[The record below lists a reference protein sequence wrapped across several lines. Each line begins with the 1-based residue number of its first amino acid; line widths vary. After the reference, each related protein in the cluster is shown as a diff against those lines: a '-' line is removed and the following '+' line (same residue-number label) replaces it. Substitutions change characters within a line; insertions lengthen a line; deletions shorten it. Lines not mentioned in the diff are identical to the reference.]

1 MAPVH
6 FPGLP
11 PEFMQAIVHQISHQ
25 AAAMAAAA
33 SAGHPEQM
41 ATGPGSTPGA
51 EAAASQQPPHPAQA
65 RVVIT
70 RPSFSPRIPQPV
82 GTRGT
87 TINLRAT
94 VPTAS
99 QQPGQ
104 VRPAPAIVLLLLLTN
119 QTETNDQLLVHLCEQ
134 GTPLAPSSLTQ
145 MISGLV
151 GQLLMP
157 GQPGQCP
164 PASTVRAA
172 HRINK
177 SNFLFY
183 CISFVVLLC
192 FVHVYIVGAGVL
204 FCLGLLT
211 SPR

>member
-1 MAPVH
+1 MDILKDQFFWTNLSLYPGMTPVH

-33 SAGHPEQM
+33 SVGHPAQM
-41 ATGPGSTPGA
+41 VSGPGSAPSA
-51 EAAASQQPPHPAQA
+51 ETTASPQAPHPAQA

-94 VPTAS
+94 VPTVG

-104 VRPAPAIVLLLLLTN
+104 VTLAQSEFFQAQSDIVR
-119 QTETNDQLLVHLCEQ
+119 CF
-134 GTPLAPSSLTQ
+134 
-145 MISGLV
+145 
-151 GQLLMP
+151 
-157 GQPGQCP
+157 QC
-164 PASTVRAA
+164 
-172 HRINK
+172 
-177 SNFLFY
+177 
-183 CISFVVLLC
+183 
-192 FVHVYIVGAGVL
+192 
-204 FCLGLLT
+204 
-211 SPR
+211 